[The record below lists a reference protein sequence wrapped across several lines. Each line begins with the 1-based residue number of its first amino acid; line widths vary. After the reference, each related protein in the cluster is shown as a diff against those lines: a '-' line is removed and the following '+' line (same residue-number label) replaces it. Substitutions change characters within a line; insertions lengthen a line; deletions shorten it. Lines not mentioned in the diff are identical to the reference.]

1 MCGSSH
7 FFPALGAGKRAD
19 GMGKNRDFGEMMWK
33 KRENHGLTTWGDTFM
48 IKDTYKESGGP
59 CPPISRGKGAVKR
72 WR

>member
-1 MCGSSH
+1 MRLLPI
-7 FFPALGAGKRAD
+7 FFRLPDREARGTGI
-19 GMGKNRDFGEMMWK
+19 GKNRDFAEMMWK

-48 IKDTYKESGGP
+48 IKDTYKVPGGP